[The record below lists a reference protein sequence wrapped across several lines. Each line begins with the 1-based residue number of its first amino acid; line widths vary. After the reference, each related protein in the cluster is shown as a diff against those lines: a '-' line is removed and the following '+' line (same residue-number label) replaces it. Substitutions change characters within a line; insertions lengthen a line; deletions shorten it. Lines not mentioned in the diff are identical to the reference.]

1 MRPRRLEMA
10 GFTSFK
16 EHTEIDFNGSDF
28 FALVGATGSGKSSII
43 DAMCFA
49 LYGSVPRY
57 DNRNLVAPV
66 ISHGK
71 VEAKVLLEFSIEG
84 KDYTAV
90 RVVRRSGKGATTK
103 EARLEAGGEVLAG
116 NADELTEQVSRLVG
130 LSFEHFTRCVVL
142 PQGEFARFLHDKP
155 GERQDLVVKLL
166 NLGIYERMRQAA
178 TGRATAKK
186 LELDRVQDRL
196 STGLGFATPEALS
209 EAKGRAK
216 RLQQLRTQVT
226 AVKPQ
231 LDEAQAA
238 AGEARTK
245 AQESLSWVKLVAS
258 LAVPS
263 GIDEL
268 GERVEEAT
276 AAVGRA
282 EDAVQKASEEA
293 HAASSSR
300 SELPDPAPLTR
311 ALAAHERRAKLATAI
326 EPARAALSRA
336 ETALAAAGAALSAS
350 EAQVP
355 AAEEAKAAL
364 ERTHAAQHVAAHLTK
379 GAPCPVC
386 LQPVAK
392 LPKHPAVPALE
403 EAESVLDAARSAL
416 NVARKDNEKAATAH
430 AKAESEL
437 AGFERQR
444 DELETEVKDHP
455 NPDEVNARLV
465 SIKEADRLVDETR
478 GYEDRAR
485 KELDRARKALQ
496 SLQQQVTK
504 ARNAF
509 ESARDRIA
517 ALGPPPA
524 ERESLVADWRAL
536 TEWAAARTRELKR
549 EATALEK
556 EAERAEDRREKLIVE
571 LLDAC
576 TECELEV
583 PRDED
588 PLEAVVE
595 AQAEAKNEVVEIAA
609 AIEEVRSLRRA
620 TKTLEIDLRTAE
632 ELALH
637 LSARAGR
644 FESWLVNAALRRLVE
659 GATGILDQLSNG
671 QYALTIDDAGAFQ
684 VIDRHN
690 ADETRSAK
698 TLSGG
703 ETFLASLALA
713 LALADQLADL
723 ASDGAASLEAI
734 FLDEGFGTLDP
745 ETLDTVAATVENLAE
760 DGRMVGIVTHVREL
774 ADRVPVQYRVKKD
787 HRTSTVERVVV

>member
-1 MRPRRLEMA
+1 MRPRRLEIS

-16 EHTEIDFNGSDF
+16 EQTEVDLNGSDF

-84 KDYTAV
+84 KEYTAV

-116 NADELTEQVSRLVG
+116 NADELTERVTDLVG

-166 NLGIYERMRQAA
+166 NLGIYDRMRQSASA
-178 TGRATAKK
+178 RATEKK
-186 LELDRVQDRL
+186 IELDRAQHRL
-196 STGLGFATPEALS
+196 SSELAFATPEALS
-209 EAKGRAK
+209 EAKARAK
-216 RLQQLRTQVT
+216 RLQELRKRVG
-226 AVKPQ
+226 AAKPQ
-231 LDEAQAA
+231 LDEAQASA
-238 AGEARTK
+238 TEARSK
-245 AQESLSWVKLVAS
+245 AQECLGWFR
-258 LAVPS
+258 LAAALEVPS

-268 GERVEEAT
+268 GERLQRATESAANCDEDVAAARKEVE
-276 AAVGRA
+276 AAI
-282 EDAVQKASEEA
+282 
-293 HAASSSR
+293 AARKKQS
-300 SELPDPAPLTR
+300 DPAPLNR
-311 ALAAHERRAKLATAI
+311 ALAAHDRRDKLVAAEKPALDSLESSERDLEASATVLA
-326 EPARAALSRA
+326 EA
-336 ETALAAAGAALSAS
+336 EQA
-350 EAQVP
+350 VP
-355 AAEEAKAAL
+355 VAEEAKKTL
-364 ERTHAAQHVAAHLTK
+364 ERAHAAQHVAAHLEA
-379 GAPCPVC
+379 GASCPVC
-386 LQPVAK
+386 LQPVTK
-392 LPKHPAVPALE
+392 MPKHPQVPGLEQAETALGEARRVLAGARKTNDKVTAAHARAESEVAGLRRQLAEVADELKGFGERPQIEKQLAAIGAAEDALE
-403 EAESVLDAARSAL
+403 EARRA
-416 NVARKDNEKAATAH
+416 
-430 AKAESEL
+430 
-437 AGFERQR
+437 
-444 DELETEVKDHP
+444 
-455 NPDEVNARLV
+455 
-465 SIKEADRLVDETR
+465 
-478 GYEDRAR
+478 EDRAR
-485 KELDRARKALQ
+485 KDLDRARKDVESIRQ
-496 SLQQQVTK
+496 KETK

-509 ESARDRIA
+509 ESARDRVA
-517 ALGPPPA
+517 ALTPPPA
-524 ERESLVADWRAL
+524 ERQSLVEDWRVLA
-536 TEWAAARTRELKR
+536 EWGHQRADELKR
-549 EATALEK
+549 EAAALE
-556 EAERAEDRREKLIVE
+556 EAAVRAEEQREALIDQ

-583 PRDED
+583 GRNED

-595 AQAEAKNEVVEIAA
+595 AQTEAKGEIAEISA
-609 AIEEVRSLRRA
+609 AIEEAKSLRRA
-620 TKTLEIDLRTAE
+620 TKTLEIDQKTAE
-632 ELALH
+632 EVALH

-659 GATGILDQLSNG
+659 GATSILDQLSNG

-684 VIDRHN
+684 VVDRHN

-774 ADRVPVQYRVKKD
+774 AERVPVQYRVKKD
-787 HRTSTVERVVV
+787 LRTSTVERVVA

>member
-1 MRPRRLEMA
+1 MRPRRLEVA

-116 NADELTEQVSRLVG
+116 NADELTDQVSRLVG

-178 TGRATAKK
+178 TGRATSKK
-186 LELDRVQDRL
+186 LELDRVRERL
-196 STGLGFATPEALS
+196 SAGLAFATPEALS
-209 EAKGRAK
+209 EAKARAK
-216 RLQQLRTQVT
+216 RLQQLRNRVT

-231 LDEAQAA
+231 LDEAQASA
-238 AGEARTK
+238 KEARAK
-245 AQESLSWVKLVAS
+245 AQESLSWVRLVAS
-258 LAVPS
+258 LTVPS

-268 GERVEEAT
+268 GERVEEAAALVDRAE
-276 AAVGRA
+276 AAVQQARGQAETATRA
-282 EDAVQKASEEA
+282 
-293 HAASSSR
+293 R
-300 SELPDPAPLTR
+300 GELPDPDPLTR
-311 ALAAHERRAKLATAI
+311 ALAAHDRQARLAIAL
-326 EPARAALSRA
+326 EPARV
-336 ETALAAAGAALSAS
+336 ALARTEAAREVAASALA
-350 EAQVP
+350 EAEARVP

-364 ERTHAAQHVAAHLTK
+364 ERTHAAQHVAAQLKK

-392 LPKHPAVPALE
+392 LPKHPAVPGLE
-403 EAESVLDAARSAL
+403 EAEDSLDAARRAL
-416 NVARKDNEKAATAH
+416 NLARKDNEKAVTAH
-430 AKAESEL
+430 AKAENEL
-437 AGFERQR
+437 AGLERQS
-444 DELETEVKDHP
+444 DELAAELKDHQ
-455 NPDEVNARLV
+455 DRGEVEARLAA
-465 SIKEADRLVDETR
+465 IKEAERLADEIR
-478 GYEDRAR
+478 SHEDRAR

-496 SLQQQVTK
+496 SLQQQETK

-509 ESARDRIA
+509 EGARDGVA

-524 ERESLVADWRAL
+524 ERQSLFADWRAL
-536 TEWAAARTRELKR
+536 AGWAETRARELKR
-549 EATALEK
+549 EAVALEK
-556 EAERAEDRREKLIVE
+556 AAARAEDRREKLIDE

-583 PRDED
+583 ARDED

-595 AQAEAKNEVVEIAA
+595 AHADAKSEIEEIAA
-609 AIEEVRSLRRA
+609 AIEEAKSLRRA
-620 TKTLEIDLRTAE
+620 IKTLEIDQKTAE

-684 VIDRHN
+684 VVDRHN

-787 HRTSTVERVVV
+787 PRTSTVERVVV

>member
-1 MRPRRLEMA
+1 MRPRRLEVA

-116 NADELTEQVSRLVG
+116 NADELTDQVTRLVG

-196 STGLGFATPEALS
+196 SSGLAFATPEALS
-209 EAKGRAK
+209 EAKARAK
-216 RLQQLRTQVT
+216 RLQQLRKRVA

-231 LDEAQAA
+231 LDEAQASA
-238 AGEARTK
+238 KEARTK
-245 AQESLSWVKLVAS
+245 ARESLSWVKLVAS
-258 LAVPS
+258 LAVPT

-268 GERVEEAT
+268 GERVQQAT
-276 AAVGRA
+276 ALLDQV
-282 EDAVQKASEEA
+282 EDDVQKARDEA
-293 HAASSSR
+293 EAAR
-300 SELPDPAPLTR
+300 TGLGDLPDPAPLTR
-311 ALAAHERRAKLATAI
+311 ALATHDRKTKLTAAL
-326 EPARAALSRA
+326 EPARAVLARS
-336 ETALAAAGAALSAS
+336 ETELAAAADALAEAEAA
-350 EAQVP
+350 VP

-364 ERTHAAQHVAAHLTK
+364 ERTHAAQHVAADLTK

-392 LPKHPAVPALE
+392 LPKHPKVPGLA
-403 EAESVLDAARSAL
+403 AADDDLDAARRAL
-416 NVARKDNEKAATAH
+416 NLARKNNEKAATAH
-430 AKAESEL
+430 ARAESEL
-437 AGFERQR
+437 AGLERQYE
-444 DELETEVKDHP
+444 ELETELSDHR
-455 NPDEVNARLV
+455 DRAEVEAKLV
-465 SIKEADRLVDETR
+465 AIKQATRLVDETR
-478 GYEDRAR
+478 AQEDRAR

-496 SLQQQVTK
+496 SLQQQETK

-509 ESARDRIA
+509 ESARDRVA
-517 ALGPPPA
+517 PLGPPPA

-536 TEWAAARTRELKR
+536 AEWAASRAHELER
-549 EATALEK
+549 EAAALEK
-556 EAERAEDRREKLIVE
+556 VAQRAEDQREKLIDE
-571 LLDAC
+571 MLDAC
-576 TECELEV
+576 TECELQV
-583 PRDED
+583 ARDED

-595 AQAEAKNEVVEIAA
+595 AQASAKNEIEEISA
-609 AIEEVRSLRRA
+609 AIEEAKSLRRA
-620 TKTLEIDLRTAE
+620 TKTLEIEQKTAE

-659 GATGILDQLSNG
+659 GATAILEQLSNG
-671 QYALTIDDAGAFQ
+671 QYALTIDDSGAFQ

-774 ADRVPVQYRVKKD
+774 ADRVPVQYRVRKD

>member
-1 MRPRRLEMA
+1 MRPRRLEIS

-16 EHTEIDFNGSDF
+16 EQTEVDLNGSDF

-116 NADELTEQVSRLVG
+116 TADEVTEQVTRLVG

-166 NLGIYERMRQAA
+166 NLGIYERMRQSASA
-178 TGRATAKK
+178 RATERKVE
-186 LELDRVQDRL
+186 LERTQRRL
-196 STGLGFATPEALS
+196 GSDLAFATSEALA
-209 EAKGRAK
+209 EAKARAK
-216 RLQQLRTQVT
+216 RLQDLRKRVT
-226 AVKPQ
+226 AAKPQ
-231 LDEAQAA
+231 LDEAQKAA
-238 AGEARTK
+238 TEARNK
-245 AQESLSWVKLVAS
+245 AQASLGWVKLVAS
-258 LAVPS
+258 LEVPD
-263 GIDEL
+263 GVDEL
-268 GERVEEAT
+268 GERIAEANEGVT
-276 AAVGRA
+276 RA
-282 EDAVQKASEEA
+282 ERAVLDATEGAEA
-293 HAASSSR
+293 ALSAR
-300 SELPDPAPLTR
+300 KTLPDPVPLNA
-311 ALAAHERRAKLATAI
+311 ALSAHDRRAKLSVAVDPARVALADRERELAEATSALAEAEAALPAAEGAKTAI
-326 EPARAALSRA
+326 ER
-336 ETALAAAGAALSAS
+336 
-350 EAQVP
+350 V
-355 AAEEAKAAL
+355 
-364 ERTHAAQHVAAHLTK
+364 HAAQHVAAHLEK

-386 LQPVAK
+386 LQPVSK
-392 LPKHPAVPALE
+392 IPKHPAVPGLR
-403 EAESVLDAARSAL
+403 EAEDAVEAARRVL
-416 NVARKDNEKAATAH
+416 TTARKTSDKAATAH
-430 AKAESEL
+430 VRSESEL
-437 AGFERQR
+437 AG
-444 DELETEVKDHP
+444 LEAQLAEIEGDLASHP
-455 NPDEVNARLV
+455 DRAEIEASLV
-465 SIKEADRLVDETR
+465 SIKEAESAVEEARSVENK
-478 GYEDRAR
+478 AR
-485 KELDRARKALQ
+485 KDLDRARKDLVSLQ
-496 SLQQQVTK
+496 SKETK

-509 ESARDRIA
+509 ETARDRVA

-524 ERESLVADWRAL
+524 ERTSLLDDWQVLASWADKRA
-536 TEWAAARTRELKR
+536 RELKEEASGLDKEAAHAEGQR
-549 EATALEK
+549 EALVDRLLE
-556 EAERAEDRREKLIVE
+556 
-571 LLDAC
+571 AC
-576 TECELEV
+576 TECDLRV
-583 PRDED
+583 VRDED

-595 AQAEAKNEVVEIAA
+595 AQAEAKNEIAEVSA
-609 AIEEVRSLRRA
+609 AIEEAKALRRA
-620 TKTLEIDLRTAE
+620 SKTLEIEQKTAE

-644 FESWLVNAALRRLVE
+644 FESWLVKAALRRLVE
-659 GATGILDQLSNG
+659 GATAILEQLSDG
-671 QYALTIDDAGAFQ
+671 QYALTIDDGGAFQ

-713 LALADQLADL
+713 LALSDQLADL
-723 ASDGAASLEAI
+723 ASEGAASLEAI

-774 ADRVPVQYRVKKD
+774 AERVPVQYRVRKD
-787 HRTSTVERVVV
+787 LRTSTVEQVVI

>member
-1 MRPRRLEMA
+1 MRPRRLEVA

-71 VEAKVLLEFSIEG
+71 VEAKVLFEFSIEG

-116 NADELTEQVSRLVG
+116 NADELTEQITRLVG
-130 LSFEHFTRCVVL
+130 LSFEHFTKCVVL
-142 PQGEFARFLHDKP
+142 PQGDFARFLHDKP

-166 NLGIYERMRQAA
+166 NLGVYERMRQSA
-178 TGRATAKK
+178 TARATTKK
-186 LELDRVQDRL
+186 VELDRAHHRL
-196 STGLGFATPEALS
+196 DSELAFATSETLT
-209 EAKGRAK
+209 EAKARAK
-216 RLQQLRTQVT
+216 RLLDLRKRVT
-226 AVKPQ
+226 AAKPK
-231 LDEAQAA
+231 LDAAQTAA
-238 AGEARTK
+238 KEARAK
-245 AQESLSWVKLVAS
+245 AQESLGWVKLVAS

-263 GIDEL
+263 GMDEL
-268 GERVEEAT
+268 GERVEVATQAVEQAEAVVLQ
-276 AAVGRA
+276 ARKEV
-282 EDAVQKASEEA
+282 EEA
-293 HAASSSR
+293 VAFR
-300 SELPDPAPLTR
+300 KKLRDPAPLTA
-311 ALAAHERRAKLATAI
+311 ALAAHDRRTKLGAGA
-326 EPARAALSRA
+326 EPARVALARFEKELIRAAAALEKA
-336 ETALAAAGAALSAS
+336 EAA
-350 EAQVP
+350 VP
-355 AAEEAKAAL
+355 VAEDAKAAI
-364 ERTHAAQHVAAHLTK
+364 ERAHAAQHVAADLQK

-386 LQPVAK
+386 LQPVSK
-392 LPKHPAVPALE
+392 LPKHPAVPGLD
-403 EAESVLDAARSAL
+403 EAEHSLDAARRAL
-416 NVARKDNEKAATAH
+416 TTTRKAYEAASTAH

-437 AGFERQR
+437 AGLEGHLA
-444 DELETEVKDHP
+444 ELDAEVKEHP
-455 NPDEVNARLV
+455 DRKKIEQQLLAVKDAERAVDDTREV
-465 SIKEADRLVDETR
+465 
-478 GYEDRAR
+478 EDKAR
-485 KELDRARKALQ
+485 KELDRARNDLQ
-496 SLQQQVTK
+496 SLQQKVTT

-509 ESARDRIA
+509 ESARDRVA
-517 ALGPPPA
+517 ALTPPPA
-524 ERESLVADWRAL
+524 QRESLMEDWSTLATWAQERARQLESEAGSLEEVAVGA
-536 TEWAAARTRELKR
+536 EEQREL
-549 EATALEK
+549 
-556 EAERAEDRREKLIVE
+556 LIDE
-571 LLDAC
+571 LVQDC

-583 PRDED
+583 TRDGD
-588 PLEAVVE
+588 PLQAVAD
-595 AQAEAKNEVVEIAA
+595 AQAETKNEIAEIGA
-609 AIEEVRSLRRA
+609 AIEEAKSLRRA
-620 TKTLEIDLRTAE
+620 TKTLEIEQKTAE

-659 GATGILDQLSNG
+659 GATAILDQLSNG

-713 LALADQLADL
+713 LALSDQLADL

-774 ADRVPVQYRVKKD
+774 AERVPVQYRVKKD
-787 HRTSTVERVVV
+787 LRTSTVERVVV